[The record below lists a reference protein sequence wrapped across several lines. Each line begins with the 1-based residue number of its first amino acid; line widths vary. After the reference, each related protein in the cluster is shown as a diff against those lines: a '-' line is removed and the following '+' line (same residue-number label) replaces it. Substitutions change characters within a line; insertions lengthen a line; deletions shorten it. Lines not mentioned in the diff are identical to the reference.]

1 MHDKNHLVCK
11 LCNEPKCLEKECL
24 FLSYPHEITQG
35 MKNLTQ
41 KMKNL
46 IPGTKSLTQ
55 GDKKPKR
62 SNKSLTSYLPAYFR
76 AGKKFKPLTVKQEKK
91 YIVCSICN
99 EPQCLEKEC
108 IFLADSKI
116 TKKMRKY
123 INFKYI
129 PFETANSK
137 HISFKI
143 FYIHGVK
150 LFWFMVVFIT
160 IIYILVFGGLPLLS
174 TTFSSM
180 QSQLP
185 LQVYIS
191 IFGVGITAV
200 CLAMANLFGTD
211 SEIAK

>member
-35 MKNLTQ
+35 VKSLTQ
-41 KMKNL
+41 KMKNF
-46 IPGTKSLTQ
+46 IPGKKSLTQ
-55 GDKKPKR
+55 GDKKLKMG
-62 SNKSLTSYLPAYFR
+62 NKSLISYLPAYFR
-76 AGKKFKPLTVKQEKK
+76 EGKKFKPLIIKQEKK
-91 YIVCSICN
+91 YIVCSICD
-99 EPQCLEKEC
+99 EPQCLGKEC
-108 IFLADSKI
+108 IFLVDSTI
-116 TKKMRKY
+116 TQRMKKY

-129 PFETANSK
+129 PFETGNSK
-137 HISFKI
+137 HISLKT

-160 IIYILVFGGLPLLS
+160 IIYILVFGGLPILS
-174 TTFSSM
+174 TTFYSM

-191 IFGVGITAV
+191 IFGIGITAV
-200 CLAMANLFGTD
+200 CLAMANMFGID
-211 SEIAK
+211 SEITK